1 MLEGYEGQILQ
12 GTIST
17 IVLALSSLV
26 VAFILGMAT
35 AVAKVFGNRF
45 FKFLATIYTTL
56 IRSVPDLVLMLLIF
70 FGIQILLN
78 SITDALGINQIN
90 LDPFVTGVLTIGF
103 VYGAFFGE
111 TFRGAFLAVPKGQY
125 EAAKAYGLSQHRTM
139 WHIMF
144 PQMMRYALPGVGNNW
159 LIVLKATALV
169 SILGLQDL
177 VLVTQEAGRATQ
189 KMFLFIFVAGA
200 IYLLL
205 TTISNIFLYWLE
217 RRYSAGIKEVDI

>member
-1 MLEGYEGQILQ
+1 MLEGYEGQILH

-26 VAFILGMAT
+26 VAFLLGMLT

-45 FKFLATIYTTL
+45 FKFIATLYTTL

-78 SITDALGINQIN
+78 SITDAIGVDQIDLN
-90 LDPFVTGVLTIGF
+90 PFVTGVLTIGF

-111 TFRGAFLAVPKGQY
+111 TFRGAFLAAPKGQY
-125 EAAKAYGLSQHRTM
+125 EASIAYGLSQHRTM

-189 KMFLFIFVAGA
+189 KMFLFIFVAGV

>member
-78 SITDALGINQIN
+78 SITDALGVNQIN

-205 TTISNIFLYWLE
+205 TTISNVFLYWLE

>member
-78 SITDALGINQIN
+78 SITDALGVNQIN

-189 KMFLFIFVAGA
+189 KMFLFIFIAGA

-205 TTISNIFLYWLE
+205 TTISNVFLYWLE

>member
-78 SITDALGINQIN
+78 SITDAIGVNQIN

-205 TTISNIFLYWLE
+205 TTISNVFLYWLE

>member
-189 KMFLFIFVAGA
+189 KMFLFIFIAGA

-205 TTISNIFLYWLE
+205 TTISNVFLYWLE